1 MSYNKKYS
9 KFSQKKESVNLE
21 EIFPET
27 EAVEAD
33 TKQETIIDPVVEA
46 EAEQA
51 QETIID
57 PVVEEEAG
65 QAQETVEESPK
76 VKEAAKTVGYV
87 DNCECLRVRKES
99 NVDSE
104 ELCVINK
111 LSKVVIDLDNST
123 EYFYKVTTSDGVE
136 GYCMKK
142 FITIK

>member
-1 MSYNKKYS
+1 MSYNKNYS

-33 TKQETIIDPVVEA
+33 AEQEPIMDPVVEA

-51 QETIID
+51 QEI
-57 PVVEEEAG
+57 
-65 QAQETVEESPK
+65 VEESQE
-76 VKEAAKTVGYV
+76 VEEAVPTVGFV

-104 ELCVINK
+104 ELCIINK
-111 LSKVVIDLDNST
+111 LSEVVIDLDNST
-123 EYFYKVTTSDGVE
+123 DYFYKVTTSEGVE

>member
-1 MSYNKKYS
+1 MSHNKNYS
-9 KFSQKKESVNLE
+9 KFSQKKENVNLE

-33 TKQETIIDPVVEA
+33 
-46 EAEQA
+46 AEQ
-51 QETIID
+51 EPIMD
-57 PVVEEEAG
+57 PVVEEEAE
-65 QAQETVEESPK
+65 QAQEIVEESQK
-76 VKEAAKTVGYV
+76 VEESVPIVGFV

-104 ELCVINK
+104 ELCIINK

-123 EYFYKVTTSDGVE
+123 DYFYKVTTSEGVE

>member
-1 MSYNKKYS
+1 MSHNKNYS
-9 KFSQKKESVNLE
+9 KFSQKKENVNLE

-33 TKQETIIDPVVEA
+33 
-46 EAEQA
+46 AEQ
-51 QETIID
+51 EPIMD
-57 PVVEEEAG
+57 PVVEEEAE
-65 QAQETVEESPK
+65 QAQEIVEESQK
-76 VKEAAKTVGYV
+76 VEESVPTVGFV

-104 ELCVINK
+104 ELCIINK
-111 LSKVVIDLDNST
+111 LSEVVIDLDNST
-123 EYFYKVTTSDGVE
+123 DYFYKVTTSEGVE

>member
-1 MSYNKKYS
+1 MSHNKNYS
-9 KFSQKKESVNLE
+9 KFSQKKENVNLE

-27 EAVEAD
+27 EAVEAYAE
-33 TKQETIIDPVVEA
+33 QEPIIDPVVEA

-51 QETIID
+51 QEI
-57 PVVEEEAG
+57 
-65 QAQETVEESPK
+65 VEESQE
-76 VKEAAKTVGYV
+76 VEEAVPTVGFV

-104 ELCVINK
+104 ELCIINK
-111 LSKVVIDLDNST
+111 LSEVVIDLDNST
-123 EYFYKVTTSDGVE
+123 DYFYKVTTSEGVE

>member
-1 MSYNKKYS
+1 MSHNKNYS
-9 KFSQKKESVNLE
+9 KFSQKKENVNLE

-33 TKQETIIDPVVEA
+33 VEQEPITDPVVEA

-51 QETIID
+51 QEI
-57 PVVEEEAG
+57 
-65 QAQETVEESPK
+65 VEESQE
-76 VKEAAKTVGYV
+76 VEEAVPTVGFV

-104 ELCVINK
+104 ELCIINK
-111 LSKVVIDLDNST
+111 LSEVVIDLDNST
-123 EYFYKVTTSDGVE
+123 DYFYKVTTSEGVE

>member
-1 MSYNKKYS
+1 MSQNKNYS
-9 KFSQKKESVNLE
+9 KFSQKKENVNLE

-33 TKQETIIDPVVEA
+33 TEQELIMN
-46 EAEQA
+46 
-51 QETIID
+51 
-57 PVVEEEAG
+57 PVVEEEAE
-65 QAQETVEESPK
+65 QTQEIVEESQD
-76 VKEAAKTVGYV
+76 VEEAVPTVGFV

-104 ELCVINK
+104 ELCIINK
-111 LSKVVIDLDNST
+111 LSEVVIDLDNST
-123 EYFYKVTTSDGVE
+123 DYFYKVTTSEGVE

>member
-1 MSYNKKYS
+1 MSHNKNYS
-9 KFSQKKESVNLE
+9 KFSQKKENVNLE

-33 TKQETIIDPVVEA
+33 AKQEPIMDPVVEA

-51 QETIID
+51 QEI
-57 PVVEEEAG
+57 
-65 QAQETVEESPK
+65 VEESQE
-76 VKEAAKTVGYV
+76 VEEAVPTVGFV

-104 ELCVINK
+104 ELCIINK
-111 LSKVVIDLDNST
+111 LSEVVIDLDNST
-123 EYFYKVTTSDGVE
+123 DYFYKVTTSEGVE

>member
-1 MSYNKKYS
+1 MSQNKNYS
-9 KFSQKKESVNLE
+9 KFSQKKENVNLE

-33 TKQETIIDPVVEA
+33 VEQEPIMDPVVKA

-51 QETIID
+51 QEI
-57 PVVEEEAG
+57 
-65 QAQETVEESPK
+65 VEESQK
-76 VKEAAKTVGYV
+76 VEEAAPTVGFV

-104 ELCVINK
+104 ELCIINK
-111 LSKVVIDLDNST
+111 LSEVVIDLDNST
-123 EYFYKVTTSDGVE
+123 DYFYKVTTSEGVE

>member
-1 MSYNKKYS
+1 MSHNKNYS

-33 TKQETIIDPVVEA
+33 VEQELIMDPVIEA

-51 QETIID
+51 QEI
-57 PVVEEEAG
+57 
-65 QAQETVEESPK
+65 VEESQE
-76 VKEAAKTVGYV
+76 VEEAVPTVGFV

-104 ELCVINK
+104 ELCIINK
-111 LSKVVIDLDNST
+111 LSEVVIDLDNST
-123 EYFYKVTTSDGVE
+123 DYFYKVTTSEGVE

>member
-1 MSYNKKYS
+1 MSHNKNYS

-21 EIFPET
+21 EIFSET

-33 TKQETIIDPVVEA
+33 VEQEPIMDPVIEA

-51 QETIID
+51 QEI
-57 PVVEEEAG
+57 
-65 QAQETVEESPK
+65 VEESQE
-76 VKEAAKTVGYV
+76 VEEAVPTVGFV

-104 ELCVINK
+104 ELCIINK
-111 LSKVVIDLDNST
+111 LSEVVIDLDNST
-123 EYFYKVTTSDGVE
+123 DYFYKVTTSEGVE

>member
-1 MSYNKKYS
+1 MSHNKNYS
-9 KFSQKKESVNLE
+9 KFSQKKENVNLE

-27 EAVEAD
+27 EAAEAD
-33 TKQETIIDPVVEA
+33 AEQEPIMDPVVEA

-51 QETIID
+51 QEI
-57 PVVEEEAG
+57 
-65 QAQETVEESPK
+65 VEESQE
-76 VKEAAKTVGYV
+76 VEEAVPTVGFV

-104 ELCVINK
+104 ELCIINK
-111 LSKVVIDLDNST
+111 LSEVVIDLDNST
-123 EYFYKVTTSDGVE
+123 DYFYKVTTSEGVE

>member
-1 MSYNKKYS
+1 MSYNKNYS
-9 KFSQKKESVNLE
+9 KFSQKKENVNLE

-33 TKQETIIDPVVEA
+33 IEQELIMDPIIEA

-51 QETIID
+51 QEI
-57 PVVEEEAG
+57 
-65 QAQETVEESPK
+65 VEESQK
-76 VKEAAKTVGYV
+76 VEESVQTVGFV

-104 ELCVINK
+104 ELCIINK
-111 LSKVVIDLDNST
+111 LSEVVIDLDNST
-123 EYFYKVTTSDGVE
+123 DYFYKVTTSEGVE

-142 FITIK
+142 FITIN